1 MKNKKLNITKWP
13 KVFIFQNVLV
23 LIFLNLG
30 CGPILGPDLKVGVHG
45 KTKTKFFTNI
55 VTQHD
60 VGAVDSV

>member
-1 MKNKKLNITKWP
+1 MKNKKSNLTKWP

-23 LIFLNLG
+23 LSFLNLD
-30 CGPILGPDLKVGVHG
+30 CGPILGPDFKVGVHD
-45 KTKTKFFTNI
+45 KNNKMLFTNI